1 MRTPSERYWLKKK
14 YRISRVLSMYQDY
27 KERKIYVAFGSIKLF
42 QIKKHTIYVF
52 TIPQGMAIN

>member
-1 MRTPSERYWLKKK
+1 
-14 YRISRVLSMYQDY
+14 MYQDY